1 MPLGKM
7 LKVQINAFDYDGRLI
22 LEDIAFQI
30 NKGGHIA
37 LMGESGSG
45 KSTLLKLIY
54 GLLHLD
60 DGSIYWGEKQALGP
74 NYNLVPGESYMKYLS
89 QDFDLMPFTSVTEN
103 IAQHLSVFEPE
114 THQSRIDELLTL
126 IGMQDF
132 AHEKVKNLS
141 GGQKQR
147 VALAQALAQEPELLL
162 LDEPFGHIDQFKKNE
177 LRNRLFPSLKNKGIS
192 VLTAT
197 HDRDD
202 VLSFADEIIVLK
214 DGKIEEHQPTEFL
227 HNNPR
232 TKYIA
237 SLFGLV
243 NEVPLRLLKEYSG
256 LDTTLLIYPHE
267 FEISNKSG
275 LEVTVN
281 RNLFKGSHYLVEGVS
296 EDGYSIFF
304 THKVALRVQTK
315 VFLNI
320 ALQLVNKR
328 INLSGNSLSSK
339 S

>member
-162 LDEPFGHIDQFKKNE
+162 LDEPFGHIDQFKKMSCE
-177 LRNRLFPSLKNKGIS
+177 IGFSLI
-192 VLTAT
+192 
-197 HDRDD
+197 
-202 VLSFADEIIVLK
+202 
-214 DGKIEEHQPTEFL
+214 
-227 HNNPR
+227 
-232 TKYIA
+232 
-237 SLFGLV
+237 
-243 NEVPLRLLKEYSG
+243 
-256 LDTTLLIYPHE
+256 
-267 FEISNKSG
+267 
-275 LEVTVN
+275 
-281 RNLFKGSHYLVEGVS
+281 
-296 EDGYSIFF
+296 
-304 THKVALRVQTK
+304 
-315 VFLNI
+315 
-320 ALQLVNKR
+320 
-328 INLSGNSLSSK
+328 
-339 S
+339 